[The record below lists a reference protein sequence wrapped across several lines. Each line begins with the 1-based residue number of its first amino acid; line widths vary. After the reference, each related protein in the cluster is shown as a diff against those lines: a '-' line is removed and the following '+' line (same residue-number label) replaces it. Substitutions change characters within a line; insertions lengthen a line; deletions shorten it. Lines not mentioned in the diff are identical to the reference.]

1 MAKWY
6 VEYVE
11 YGKYKH
17 MGQIEANTGNDAI
30 KYVRDHV
37 LGLNRIRCVWHDD
50 DIEEEKEVN
59 A

>member
-17 MGQIEANTGNDAI
+17 MAKIEAKTGNDAI
-30 KYVRDHV
+30 KYIRDHV
-37 LGLNRIRCVWHDD
+37 IGLNRIRGVWHDD
-50 DIEEEKEVN
+50 DEYDEKEVKV
-59 A
+59 

>member
-1 MAKWY
+1 MSKWY

-11 YGKYKH
+11 YGQYKY

-37 LGLNRIRCVWHDD
+37 IGLNRIRGVWHD
-50 DIEEEKEVN
+50 DIEEEKEVI